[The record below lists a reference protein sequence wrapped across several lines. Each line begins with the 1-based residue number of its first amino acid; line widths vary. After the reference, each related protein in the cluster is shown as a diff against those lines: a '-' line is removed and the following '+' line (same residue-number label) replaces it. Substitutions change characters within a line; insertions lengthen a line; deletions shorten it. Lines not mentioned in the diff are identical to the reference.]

1 MRNDE
6 AGSGPPLGWT
16 LLAGTTTVLFGV
28 TLYLIFFYA
37 PVEEQMGIAQK
48 IFYFHVPSAWGM
60 YIGYV
65 TAGVASGLYLWKRSP
80 KADAWAVAGAEIGL
94 LFCLVVL
101 TTGPLWARKAWG
113 VYWTWDPRLTST
125 LFAAMIF
132 AAYVGLRSFGAAGE
146 TEKKFAAGLAILGVV
161 DLPLI
166 HYAVVLFRGQHPTV
180 ITDRGGGLDPQMR
193 VTFAVASLTFVCFA
207 SLLLW
212 TRARIER
219 TRHEVL
225 EAELSAAERGL
236 LEDA

>member
-1 MRNDE
+1 VKTE
-6 AGSGPPLGWT
+6 APPLGWT
-16 LLAGTTTVLFGV
+16 ALAGTTAVLLAV

-37 PVEEQMGIAQK
+37 PVELQMGIAQK

-60 YIGYV
+60 YIGFI
-65 TAGVASGLYLWKRSP
+65 TAGVASGIYLWKRTPGS
-80 KADAWAVAGAEIGL
+80 DAWAVAGAEVGL
-94 LFCLVVL
+94 LFCAIVL
-101 TTGPLWARKAWG
+101 ITGPLWARKAWG
-113 VYWTWDPRLTST
+113 VFWTWDPRLTST

-166 HYAVVLFRGQHPTV
+166 HYAVELFRGQHPTV
-180 ITDRGGGLDPQMR
+180 ITERGGGLDPKMR
-193 VTFAVASLTFVCFA
+193 VVFLVASISFIALA

-219 TRHEVL
+219 TRARVI
-225 EAELSAAERGL
+225 EAEVIAAERGL